1 MCGSLWYQHV
11 LCSTCFNCD
20 LDIKAVMLSLFMKLS
35 ESGNSPCILE
45 DALLA
50 DSNAHVAGGQLC
62 PPSEE
67 LLTQQGGS
75 LVFRGQEV
83 IFRHADSGILK
94 YTNMDAFVA
103 AATAL

>member
-1 MCGSLWYQHV
+1 M
-11 LCSTCFNCD
+11 
-20 LDIKAVMLSLFMKLS
+20 KAVMLSLLMIPS
-35 ESGNSPCILE
+35 ESGNSPCFLE

-62 PPSEE
+62 PPNEE
-67 LLTQQGGS
+67 LLTQQGGC

-94 YTNMDAFVA
+94 YTDMDALVA